1 MRVVFCVEMTTDG
14 GDGNSNGEPC
24 VFPFYYR
31 RKRYTECTS
40 SDSQCFIGALQ
51 QETTTKTGNGDI
63 VYTWVSCLCYL
74 AGIVLING
82 SNAYFWERLKQCNGI
97 FQLGSI

>member
-1 MRVVFCVEMTTDG
+1 MGIVTASLAC
-14 GDGNSNGEPC
+14 
-24 VFPFYYR
+24 FPSTIAVKGTPSVHR
-31 RKRYTECTS
+31 AIPG
-40 SDSQCFIGALQ
+40 FIGALQ